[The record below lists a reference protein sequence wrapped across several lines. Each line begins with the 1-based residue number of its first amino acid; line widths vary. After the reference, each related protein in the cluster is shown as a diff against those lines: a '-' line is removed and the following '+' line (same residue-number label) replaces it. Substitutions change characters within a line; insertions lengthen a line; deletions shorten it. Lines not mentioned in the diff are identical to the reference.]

1 VGAGRARADVTI
13 RWPQGGTDS
22 FKDVAANQL
31 IVAREG
37 KGIVERRPF
46 SPSSSASAPP

>member
-1 VGAGRARADVTI
+1 MKADLTV
-13 RWPQGGTDS
+13 RWPQGAVDT

-37 KGIVERRPF
+37 KGIIERRPL
-46 SPSSSASAPP
+46 PPPPGGAAQR